1 MYLDDSSFVGKRALH
16 LHLIQDHI
24 YLIVVLMYI
33 VHIYFQLYFFF
44 ILGISVH
51 PPTKLQSR
59 SYVSIRNDTRYYKT
73 KSKIST
79 LSSTKTFVASCIMKN
94 LTRCKNF
101 PMSFQF
107 CVYHPPSANMQIYNS
122 SRGPICFCWFKATQ
136 RNGRK

>member
-1 MYLDDSSFVGKRALH
+1 MYLDDSSFVLCRKTRTSPPSNTGSH
-16 LHLIQDHI
+16 LPNCIT
-24 YLIVVLMYI
+24 Y

-79 LSSTKTFVASCIMKN
+79 LVQKHS
-94 LTRCKNF
+94 
-101 PMSFQF
+101 
-107 CVYHPPSANMQIYNS
+107 
-122 SRGPICFCWFKATQ
+122 
-136 RNGRK
+136 